1 MFHIT
6 KKGPGI
12 TQSDLL
18 IVNKTDLAPIIGAD
32 LDVMARDA
40 KKMRYEYTSCRRI
53 MDTHFSCCLTEA
65 MALQFSLKSRM
76 ALLWMRSSL
85 LSWANG
91 ALVVPPRNLLE
102 FLWPRGLTINN
113 NK

>member
-1 MFHIT
+1 MNDLIFIDVYFDISCSFHNK

-40 KKMRYEYTSCRRI
+40 KKMRYKYEYNMKRRI
-53 MDTHFSCCLTEA
+53 FFFTNI
-65 MALQFSLKSRM
+65 SLIQR
-76 ALLWMRSSL
+76 
-85 LSWANG
+85 
-91 ALVVPPRNLLE
+91 
-102 FLWPRGLTINN
+102 
-113 NK
+113 

>member
-1 MFHIT
+1 MQSLFILDSFADLFHINN

-40 KKMRYEYTSCRRI
+40 KKMRYEYTS
-53 MDTHFSCCLTEA
+53 
-65 MALQFSLKSRM
+65 
-76 ALLWMRSSL
+76 
-85 LSWANG
+85 
-91 ALVVPPRNLLE
+91 
-102 FLWPRGLTINN
+102 
-113 NK
+113 